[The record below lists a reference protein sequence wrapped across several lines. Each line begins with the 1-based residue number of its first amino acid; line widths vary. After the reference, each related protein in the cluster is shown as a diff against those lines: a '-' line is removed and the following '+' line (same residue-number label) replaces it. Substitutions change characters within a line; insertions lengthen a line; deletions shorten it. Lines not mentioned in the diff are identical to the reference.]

1 MHRRTL
7 IGLSI
12 VLLAASF
19 AHAQEVDLK
28 GSADHPLFTRM
39 PGFYITEYE
48 VKDFDKYETPLT
60 GADAVWEGKSTY
72 IKYAIKTGAKAPSML
87 QIALNYENALKK
99 IGGKVLLAAKE
110 NGHTMEGKIEKNGA
124 VTYVDVSSFNE
135 GTSYWVYV
143 IEKAAMKQDVVADA
157 ASLRAS
163 LAATGKVVIQ
173 GIYFDADKATI
184 KAESAPAIEE
194 IAKLLKQ
201 DTKLALYVVG
211 HTANSGTLESCLS
224 LSNDRAKAIVAAL
237 VAKGIAAGRL
247 KAVGVGPYC
256 PAASN
261 RTEEG
266 KALNRRVELVE
277 Q

>member
-1 MHRRTL
+1 
-7 IGLSI
+7 
-12 VLLAASF
+12 
-19 AHAQEVDLK
+19 
-28 GSADHPLFTRM
+28 
-39 PGFYITEYE
+39 
-48 VKDFDKYETPLT
+48 
-60 GADAVWEGKSTY
+60 
-72 IKYAIKTGAKAPSML
+72 
-87 QIALNYENALKK
+87 
-99 IGGKVLLAAKE
+99 
-110 NGHTMEGKIEKNGA
+110 MEGKIEKNGG

-143 IEKAAMKQDVVADA
+143 IEKGAMKQDVVADA

-163 LAATGKVVIQ
+163 LAATGKVVVQ

-184 KAESAPAIEE
+184 RPESAPAIEE
-194 IAKLLKQ
+194 IVKLLKQ
-201 DTKLALYVVG
+201 DTKLALNVVG

-237 VAKGIAAGRL
+237 VAKGISAGRL
-247 KAVGVGPYC
+247 KAVGVDPYC

>member
-12 VLLAASF
+12 VVLAASF

-28 GSADHPLFTRM
+28 DSADHPLFTRM

-48 VKDFDKYETPLT
+48 VKDFDKYETSLT

-72 IKYAIKTGAKAPSML
+72 IKYAIKTGAKTPSML

-110 NGHTMEGKIEKNGA
+110 TGHNMEGKIEKNGG
-124 VTYVDVSSFNE
+124 VTYVDVSSFND
-135 GTSYWVYV
+135 GTLYWVYV
-143 IEKAAMKQDVVADA
+143 IEKAAMKQEVVADA

-163 LAATGKVVIQ
+163 LAATGKVVVQ

-201 DTKLALYVVG
+201 DAKLALYVVG

-237 VAKGIAAGRL
+237 VAKGIPAGRL